1 MERHKNFLTSP
12 EVSGKPGP
20 SQHALQASD
29 VGGSCYF
36 FSQKRSSMATVAA
49 PERLQ
54 EAIKTEPVGKPAT
67 ERVVSLDVLRGT
79 VMVLMLNE
87 ATQLPRVAQSF
98 PHSWFWSAIAF
109 NTDHVPWQGCSLHD
123 LIQPAFSFLV
133 GAALPFS
140 IESRKRKGQT
150 FGYMVGHS
158 IWRALLLI
166 FLGIFLRSLRSG
178 QTYWTFE
185 DTLTQIGLGYVFLF
199 LLGFTKVRTQ
209 VIVAVL
215 ILVCFW
221 AAFVLYP
228 APAANFDYPR
238 VGVPQNWEH
247 NYTGF
252 LSHFNKNSN
261 LSWAFDVWFLN
272 LFPRQHPF
280 VFNEGGWSTLSFIPT
295 LATMIL
301 GLLTGEWLKLD
312 RLKAEKLRG
321 LVIGGVALVLLGLT
335 FQWLGI
341 CPIVKRVWTSS
352 YTLYS
357 GGLVLLMLAAFYALI
372 ECKGWRAWAFPLI
385 VVGMNSIA
393 IYVMNWTMESFVRAA
408 LERHL
413 GWLLSSVTSPT
424 FQPIVYG
431 LAVML
436 TFWLI
441 LYWMYR
447 RKIFLRI

>member
-1 MERHKNFLTSP
+1 MVEAAQLETQHEEARQPGVES
-12 EVSGKPGP
+12 KP
-20 SQHALQASD
+20 S
-29 VGGSCYF
+29 V
-36 FSQKRSSMATVAA
+36 
-49 PERLQ
+49 
-54 EAIKTEPVGKPAT
+54 KPDTA
-67 ERVVSLDVLRGT
+67 RVVSLDVLRGT

-87 ATQLPRVAQSF
+87 ATRLPLVAQSF
-98 PHSWFWSAIAF
+98 PHSWFWSVVAF
-109 NTDHVPWQGCSLHD
+109 NTEHVPWQGCSLHD

-140 IESRKRKGQT
+140 IASRRKKGQT
-150 FGYMVGHS
+150 FGRMLGHT
-158 IWRALLLI
+158 IWRAFLLI
-166 FLGIFLRSLRSG
+166 FLGIFLRSLHSG

-199 LLGFTKVRTQ
+199 LLGFTRVRTQ
-209 VIVAVL
+209 VVAFVL

-221 AAFVLYP
+221 AAFAMYP
-228 APAANFDYPR
+228 APGPNFDYAR
-238 VGVPQNWEH
+238 VGVPMNWEH

-272 LFPRQHPF
+272 LFPREHPF
-280 VFNEGGWSTLSFIPT
+280 IFNEGGWSTLSFIPT
-295 LATMIL
+295 LATMVL
-301 GLLTGEWLKLD
+301 GLLTGEWLKSD
-312 RLKAEKLRG
+312 RVKGEKLRG
-321 LVIGGVALVLLGLT
+321 LVVAGAGLVLLGLI

-357 GGLVLLMLAAFYALI
+357 GGLVLLMLAGFYALV
-372 ECKGWRAWAFPLI
+372 EWKGWRGWAFPLI

-393 IYVMNWTMESFVRAA
+393 IYVMSWTMEPFVRGA

-413 GWLLSSVTSPT
+413 GWLISGMVSPT
-424 FQPIVYG
+424 FQPIAYG
-431 LAVML
+431 IGIML

-441 LYWMYR
+441 LFWMYR
-447 RKIFLRI
+447 RKLFLRI